1 MKVSQDGLGRYAEK
15 IRKRAKSKKS
25 AFRYARKLWKF
36 YRKMRRQEYIGF
48 CDLIDWV
55 FEHEDY
61 YLWIG
66 ANSRG
71 KYLKE
76 DSK

>member
-1 MKVSQDGLGRYAEK
+1 MKVSQDALERYAEK
-15 IRKRAKSKKS
+15 IRKRAKSSNS
-25 AFRYARKLWKF
+25 AFRYAHKLWKF

-48 CDLIDWV
+48 CDLIHWT

-71 KYLKE
+71 KYKKE
-76 DSK
+76 DL